1 MPMTIYVFALVSSM
15 NYGILD
21 FIGNIGVAVLVVTY
35 LLLQLDQL
43 KGNGL
48 AYSLLNMIGATL
60 ILISLFVKFNLSAF
74 VIEAFWVLI
83 SIVGIVKHLT
93 VRSVQTS

>member
-1 MPMTIYVFALVSSM
+1 M

-21 FIGNIGVAVLVVTY
+21 LVGNIGVGVLVVTY
-35 LLLQLDQL
+35 LLLQIDRL
-43 KGNGL
+43 KSNGL

-60 ILISLFVKFNLSAF
+60 ILISLLVKFNLSAF

-83 SIVGIVKHLT
+83 SIVGIIKHLT

>member
-1 MPMTIYVFALVSSM
+1 M

-21 FIGNIGVAVLVVTY
+21 LVGNIGVAVLVVTY

-43 KGNGL
+43 KSNGL

-83 SIVGIVKHLT
+83 SIVGIIKYLT
-93 VRSVQTS
+93 VKTVQTS